1 MRAIA
6 QKVMAAAQHTGMAEL
21 CAEIVIPQ
29 VGVSVKMDDVQVGV
43 FFHGSPHGPQ
53 RDEMFTAQKQ
63 GQLAIPQD
71 LCRAGFNIHQSAFAG
86 AEAEL
91 QISAVKHVAIGQ
103 VFILIG
109 AVGFQAIAFVADGG
123 RAKACARGGSWWW
136 NRTAR
141 RTAQCR
147 RYGSCCH
154 SR

>member
-1 MRAIA
+1 MRRDSHPAGRRER
-6 QKVMAAAQHTGMAEL
+6 QNGR
-21 CAEIVIPQ
+21 CAGRGI
-29 VGVSVKMDDVQVGV
+29 
-43 FFHGSPHGPQ
+43 FHGSPHSPQ

-91 QISAVKHVAIGQ
+91 QISAVKHVAVGQ

-123 RAKACARGGSWWW
+123 RAKACAGAVAGGGIERAPYSTMPAV
-136 NRTAR
+136 R
-141 RTAQCR
+141 
-147 RYGSCCH
+147 
-154 SR
+154 